1 MEKASKRLL
10 DELLSRSLFQPSGKS
25 SFTMHDLIIDLA
37 MFMSKGFSYR
47 LEVRESH
54 EIERV
59 RHLSYAREEFD
70 VAHKFDPLKGAKC
83 LRTFLPTSLNPYE
96 KCYLSKQVLQ
106 VLLPSLRCL
115 RVLSLSRYK
124 NVNVLP
130 DSIENL
136 IHLRYLDLSYTALER
151 LPDVL
156 CGLYNLQTLL
166 LSHCSSL
173 VELPTNMRKLI
184 NLQKLMLTGCKSL
197 TKLPVDMRKLINLHH
212 LDVSGTKIV
221 EMPVQM
227 GRLKSLRTLAA
238 FVDALQ
244 GNLKDKKDLKG
255 FVLEWSD
262 EDADDSL
269 KEKDV
274 LDNLQPCV
282 NLEKLTI
289 RSYGGTQ
296 FPNWLRDSSFFNIQV
311 LRLKDCSYCWLMP
324 PIGQLPALKKLRIK
338 RMKLVKTIGVEFY
351 GRNEDSPIQPFQS
364 LEKLQFGEMAEWEE
378 WVPSGSGSGGEY
390 GPDFPRLQE
399 LFLKDCPKLRGS
411 LLLACHLPC
420 LKKLWVST

>member
-1 MEKASKRLL
+1 
-10 DELLSRSLFQPSGKS
+10 
-25 SFTMHDLIIDLA
+25 MHDLIIDLA

-156 CGLYNLQTLL
+156 CG
-166 LSHCSSL
+166 
-173 VELPTNMRKLI
+173 
-184 NLQKLMLTGCKSL
+184 CKSL

-238 FVDALQ
+238 FDALQ